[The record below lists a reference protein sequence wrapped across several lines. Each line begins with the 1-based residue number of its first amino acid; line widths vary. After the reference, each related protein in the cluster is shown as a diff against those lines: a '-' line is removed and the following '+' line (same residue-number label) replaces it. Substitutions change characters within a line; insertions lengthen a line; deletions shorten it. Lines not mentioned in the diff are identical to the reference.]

1 MSFNDLERG
10 LPSARLPAATST
22 PTSSLPG
29 AADPASAQF
38 TKLQSSLSLQMFKIN
53 ANVQGMLKLVDQLG
67 TTRDGN
73 VVRKGLHDLT
83 EATRELVKRSTADL
97 KTLTDLQQS
106 LPDKKL
112 ALSKTSSDLQTALM
126 AFQRAQK
133 LSAEKQRTV
142 VDSAKRTVSAAG
154 IVPGEEGAGADDGAG
169 ETGRLLAESDQQ
181 VLAQAPQI
189 SVQELQF
196 QESLIAER
204 EQDIQE
210 IETGI
215 HELNEIFRDLGSL
228 VVEQGGM
235 LDNIES
241 NITAVA
247 RDTAGADSELRTA
260 SEYQRKAGR
269 RACWLMIIIS
279 IVICIVLLAIL
290 S

>member
-10 LPSARLPAATST
+10 IPRAPA
-22 PTSSLPG
+22 PTSSTSPLAG
-29 AADPASAQF
+29 DASSQF
-38 TKLQSSLSLQMFKIN
+38 QKLQSSLSLQMFKIN

-67 TTRDGN
+67 TNKDGN
-73 VVRKGLHDLT
+73 VVRKGLHELT

-97 KTLTDLQQS
+97 KTLTELQHS

-112 ALSKTSSDLQTALM
+112 ALSKTSADLQSALV
-126 AFQRAQK
+126 AYQHAQK

-154 IVPGEEGAGADDGAG
+154 IVLGEEGSGPDDGAG
-169 ETGRLLAESDQQ
+169 ETGRLLAETQEQ
-181 VLAQAPQI
+181 IQAHAPQI
-189 SVQELQF
+189 SMQELQF

-204 EQDIQE
+204 EADIQE

-215 HELNEIFRDLGSL
+215 HELNEIFRDLGTL

-235 LDNIES
+235 LDNIER

-247 RDTAGADSELRTA
+247 RDTAGADEELRTA

-269 RACWLMIIIS
+269 RACWLLIIIS
-279 IVICIVLLAIL
+279 VVICIVLLAIL